1 MDPGIAAAELCGT
14 LLAVVRILYFA
25 ALRDLTGRS
34 EEGLE
39 LPDEVRTVRDFLQ
52 HLQRIR
58 PALAGK
64 LASVRVALD
73 EAFAK
78 DSDALRDVQVIALI
92 PPVAGG

>member
-1 MDPGIAAAELCGT
+1 VTDAA
-14 LLAVVRILYFA
+14 LLRSSVQVLYFA
-25 ALRDLTGRS
+25 ALRDLAGRA
-34 EEGLE
+34 EDQLE
-39 LPDEVRTVRDFLQ
+39 LPEEVATVADLLA
-52 HLQRIR
+52 HLQRLR

-78 DSDALRDVQVIALI
+78 DSDALAGARVIALI